1 MRLEIEA
8 RDGMA
13 RSGVFHTPH
22 GAVATPAFMPVGTRG
37 TVKTLDGDDLES
49 LGAQMVLSNTYH
61 LMLRPGSDV
70 VRDLG
75 GLHEFM
81 NWRGPILTDSGGY
94 QVFSLDAK
102 VSEDGVAFRST
113 YDGSRVELTPER
125 AVAVQEDLGSDV
137 AVALDVLVGLPASRP
152 VVEAAMRRTLRWAAR
167 SMQARRRQNQSM
179 FGIVQGGT
187 DASLRA
193 ESASKTAELGFDGYA
208 VGGLSVGESDAER
221 DKAIEVVVGELPE
234 DRVRY
239 TMGLGDTEGMLH
251 AVARGIDL
259 FDCVLPTRLARHGKV
274 LTPDGDYSLRR
285 AEHARST
292 GPLDSSCGCTTCRS
306 YSRGYLRHLLQTGE
320 PTGLRLLTMHNLSYT
335 FNLMRGM
342 RSAITEGRFEPF
354 VASTIERRVSAVSGK
369 SLA

>member
-1 MRLEIEA
+1 
-8 RDGMA
+8 
-13 RSGVFHTPH
+13 
-22 GAVATPAFMPVGTRG
+22 
-37 TVKTLDGDDLES
+37 
-49 LGAQMVLSNTYH
+49 
-61 LMLRPGSDV
+61 
-70 VRDLG
+70 
-75 GLHEFM
+75 M